1 MFAVE
6 NVFLPMFFPALLEQH
21 KLSVVMNQLV
31 LGTVVMQLG
40 VDAAVVVGII
50 DVVVFQHG
58 C

>member
-1 MFAVE
+1 MFS
-6 NVFLPMFFPALLEQH
+6 PMFFPALLEQPNTAQ
-21 KLSVVMNQLV
+21 KWSVVMNKLV